1 MLKKVTFVSL
11 TLSSLLLAEQ
21 STDLTKLKADI
32 AKAEQEKKAA
42 EAKLSALK
50 AKLPQD
56 TSLKTHT
63 KLGYIATQ
71 GNTRT
76 ESFALDTNWKKEF
89 GKNKITWMFDAQYG
103 KAEDAAGNY
112 TTNKN
117 KFFTELGYDYS
128 FTKRFAFNYLA
139 GYKHDKFST
148 YTYQFYTGPGAKYK
162 AIKTKA
168 HDLSLEGNILYSR
181 DKYIETIKN
190 GDTSNYASFQAKGV
204 YSWQILENLK
214 FNETAS
220 YRADLEDVNNYFVY
234 SDSELSSKISDI
246 FSAGLGYKI
255 DYVNHSGDKKHT
267 DKTLLAT
274 LSIDY

>member
-11 TLSSLLLAEQ
+11 TLSSLLMAEQ
-21 STDLTKLKADI
+21 SVDITKLKAEI
-32 AKAEQEKKAA
+32 AKVEQEKKSA
-42 EAKLSALK
+42 EEKLKALK

-63 KLGYIATQ
+63 KLGYISTE

-76 ESFALDTNWKKEF
+76 ESFALDTKWKKEW
-89 GKNKITWMFDAQYG
+89 GKNKVTWMFDAQYG
-103 KAEDAAGNY
+103 KAEDNGNY

-128 FTKRFAFNYLA
+128 FTKSFAFNYLA
-139 GYKHDKFST
+139 GYKHDKFSS

-168 HDLSLEGNILYSR
+168 HDLSLEGNLLYSH
-181 DKYIETIKN
+181 DEYI
-190 GDTSNYASFQAKGV
+190 DTGKTTDYASFQAKGV
-204 YSWQILENLK
+204 YSWQILDNLK
-214 FNETAS
+214 FDQTAS
-220 YRADLEDVNNYFVY
+220 YRVDVEDVDTYFVY

-255 DYVNHSGDKKHT
+255 DYVNKPGDKKHT
-267 DKTLLAT
+267 DRTLLAT

>member
-1 MLKKVTFVSL
+1 MLKKVTFVSFAL
-11 TLSSLLLAEQ
+11 ASLLMAEQ
-21 STDLTKLKADI
+21 GVDVSQLKAEI

-42 EAKLSALK
+42 EEKLNALK

-63 KLGYIATQ
+63 KLGYISTA

-76 ESFALDTNWKKEF
+76 ESFALDTNWKKEW
-89 GKNKITWMFDAQYG
+89 GKNKVTWMFDAQYG
-103 KAEDAAGNY
+103 KAEDNGNY

-128 FTKRFAFNYLA
+128 FTKSFAFNYLA
-139 GYKHDKFST
+139 GYKHDKFSS

-162 AIKTKA
+162 VIKTKA
-168 HDLSLEGNILYSR
+168 HDLSLEGNLLYSH
-181 DKYIETIKN
+181 DEYIDN
-190 GDTSNYASFQAKGV
+190 GDTTDYASFQAKGV
-204 YSWQILENLK
+204 YSWQILDNLK
-214 FNETAS
+214 FEETAS
-220 YRADLEDVNNYFVY
+220 YRVDVEDVDTYFVY
-234 SDSELSSKISDI
+234 SDSEFSSKISDI

-255 DYVNHSGDKKHT
+255 DYVNKPGDKKHT
-267 DKTLLAT
+267 DRTLLAT